1 MVGKDKA
8 FEIAADAR
16 HLARLLYDY
25 EGAHPKLGREQDDDD
40 YDPRGAGPGFA
51 ADNAMQ
57 LARGLT
63 DWIEGRWNPTEADI
77 ESFVV
82 NRMFNIIMATTDDC
96 RINLVADDLLKESW
110 AAMLYASGNPTDAN
124 LAEEILSSAKTFD
137 ELAREFRSAWSREL
151 GCKAYKS
158 ERRK

>member
-1 MVGKDKA
+1 MVGKERA
-8 FEIAADAR
+8 FEIAADAQ

-25 EGAHPKLGREQDDDD
+25 EGAHPQLGCEQDD
-40 YDPRGAGPGFA
+40 YDPRCVGPGFA

-96 RINLVADDLLKESW
+96 RINLAADDLLKESW

-124 LAEEILSSAKTFD
+124 LAEAILSSAKTFD
-137 ELAREFRSAWSREL
+137 ELAREFLSSAWSREL
-151 GCKAYKS
+151 GRKAYKS
-158 ERRK
+158 ERVK